1 MSLTPALV
9 LAALVGTFHTA
20 VFLFASG
27 RIGFQTIL
35 VLAAAILG
43 AWAGDAVAG
52 MLGVDPFR
60 VGDFRLLTASLAA
73 WGGIGFVEAL
83 LVLGPAS
90 QAARART
97 SRS

>member
-9 LAALVGTFHTA
+9 LATLLGTFHTA
-20 VFLFASG
+20 VFLFVSG
-27 RIGFQTIL
+27 RIGFRTIL

-43 AWAGDAVAG
+43 AWSGDAVAG
-52 MLGVDPFR
+52 MLGVDPVR
-60 VGDFRLLTASLAA
+60 VGDFRLLSASLAA
-73 WGGIGFVEAL
+73 WGGIGFVEAM

-90 QAARART
+90 QAARQRI